1 MNKRGRFI
9 VIEGIDRSGK
19 TTQSRILST
28 KDGFQYVR
36 FPNRD
41 TPTGK
46 LIDDYLKGSVEMSPQ
61 VNHLLFSANRW
72 ESINEIES
80 LLDSGINVV
89 CDRYIYSG
97 IAYSVAKGLDCSWC
111 ESSDMGLLQPDVVF
125 YLDLPIEE
133 ASKRGEY
140 GEEIFENE
148 VFQRKVQEAYTKY
161 VITSDWII
169 LDATQN
175 VEGISKIIENKLII
189 KK

>member
-1 MNKRGRFI
+1 MNERGCFI

-28 KDGFQYVR
+28 IEGFQYVR

-80 LLDSGINVV
+80 ILDSGINVV

-97 IAYSVAKGLDCSWC
+97 IAYSVAKGLDYSWC
-111 ESSDMGLLQPDVVF
+111 ETSDMGLLQPDIIF
-125 YLDLPIEE
+125 YLDLPVDE
-133 ASKRGEY
+133 ASKRGDY

-148 VFQRKVQEAYTKY
+148 SFQRRVQEAYAKY
-161 VITSDWII
+161 VITSEWII

-175 VEGISKIIENKLII
+175 VECISKIIQSKINI
-189 KK
+189 K